1 MKRRQIMAVGI
12 FYGSNGG
19 ATKGVAEM
27 IKDEL
32 GDLAPIYQE
41 LKEIKEMK
49 GIQMRMPTHIDF

>member
-1 MKRRQIMAVGI
+1 MAVGI